1 MELILENWWQFSIVA
16 IVLIIGTVMLGK
28 SAETNLVLIKDI
40 LITLA
45 RESLFRNASSRATT
59 VNVIMLI
66 FLGIAM
72 LALVIPSTLIQI
84 GLKEENSYFVIALG
98 FLGFIVVGG
107 GSGYWISRSD
117 NTFSAFQ
124 DDEIKVVDEQSKKKK
139 SRGRTQKM

>member
-139 SRGRTQKM
+139 SRGRTQKT